1 VKIYKLGNLAT
12 TLYKKLSPSKNLLA
26 VFYTS
31 TRTVETAIPYRD
43 FFSFWIPSWLV
54 LCYTLD
60 YVQLFLLET
69 VSSVI
74 LELTHSF
81 SAIQSPTAEPG
92 PGAS

>member
-1 VKIYKLGNLAT
+1 MKIYKLGNIVT

-31 TRTVETAIPYRD
+31 TWTVETAIPYRE
-43 FFSFWIPSWLV
+43 FFRIWILNYIV

-60 YVQLFLLET
+60 YVQFFILET
-69 VSSVI
+69 ESSVI

-81 SAIQSPTAEPG
+81 SVIQSPTSEPG